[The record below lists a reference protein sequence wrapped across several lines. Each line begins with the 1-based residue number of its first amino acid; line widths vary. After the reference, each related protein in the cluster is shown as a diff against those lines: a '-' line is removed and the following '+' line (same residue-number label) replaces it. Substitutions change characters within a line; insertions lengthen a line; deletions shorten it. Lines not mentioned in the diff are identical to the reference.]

1 MISYIRNFYS
11 NISKIEKISFSLFA
25 FFPISLILGNLAI
38 NLSLILIAFIFLID
52 LRINKDLSFIKDKI
66 FWLLIIFFLSQ
77 IPSLVFSIDPINSFP
92 RVLKILL
99 IIPFILLIK
108 RNITNH
114 RVQFEKRI
122 FGFWSIIVLITTLDV
137 LFEIL
142 FGYNIF
148 GYSGNSLGYFGDTE
162 GIIKGRIASFFGE
175 ELIVGGFLGAFSL
188 ITIGYLMRFH
198 GKYKKTII
206 MSALILIMISFLI
219 GERSN
224 FIKFFIPVTIILFFF
239 IKLNFKYKLTLSLL
253 LILMLFISYNYN
265 TLLKHRYSYLINF
278 AVDKNAISNYLKRSQ
293 YGAHYDTAY
302 SIFKDNKLF
311 GVGLKNFRNE
321 CNKEKYLN
329 SQFEMSKQRCATHP
343 HQIYFEILSETGIFG
358 FISFLIFMVV
368 SIYLSL
374 RTYIEKK
381 NIFQL
386 MSIFYVVT
394 FLIPILPS
402 GSFFSTFYSSLFWI
416 NYGVMVSYIKK

>member
-1 MISYIRNFYS
+1 
-11 NISKIEKISFSLFA
+11 
-25 FFPISLILGNLAI
+25 
-38 NLSLILIAFIFLID
+38 
-52 LRINKDLSFIKDKI
+52 
-66 FWLLIIFFLSQ
+66 
-77 IPSLVFSIDPINSFP
+77 
-92 RVLKILL
+92 
-99 IIPFILLIK
+99 
-108 RNITNH
+108 
-114 RVQFEKRI
+114 
-122 FGFWSIIVLITTLDV
+122 
-137 LFEIL
+137 
-142 FGYNIF
+142 
-148 GYSGNSLGYFGDTE
+148 
-162 GIIKGRIASFFGE
+162 
-175 ELIVGGFLGAFSL
+175 
-188 ITIGYLMRFH
+188 
-198 GKYKKTII
+198 
-206 MSALILIMISFLI
+206 
-219 GERSN
+219 
-224 FIKFFIPVTIILFFF
+224 
-239 IKLNFKYKLTLSLL
+239 
-253 LILMLFISYNYN
+253 MLFVSYNYN

-278 AVDKNAISNYLKRSQ
+278 AVDKNAISNYLKKSQ

-329 SQFEMSKQRCATHP
+329 SQFEMNKQRCATHP